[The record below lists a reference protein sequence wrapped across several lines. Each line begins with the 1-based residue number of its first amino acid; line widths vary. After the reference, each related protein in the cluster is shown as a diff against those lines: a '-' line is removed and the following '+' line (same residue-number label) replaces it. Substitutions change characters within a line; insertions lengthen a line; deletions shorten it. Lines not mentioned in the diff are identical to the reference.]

1 MVQEIRIIL
10 SSIMHWTSIKNFLK
24 TTLRTVYCY
33 QKLYETHLFTYSNF
47 IKVLS
52 VQRQNIYNK
61 NENQHKLL
69 SINFLLRRRKWICA
83 KFVSKM
89 RYKIILFFYLLNNL
103 WCVDSWSFTIF
114 IIQKHKFVR
123 ESCRNYKKWFSNEMD
138 LSKEKWQADN
148 WKSSF
153 LVCLTN
159 K

>member
-10 SSIMHWTSIKNFLK
+10 SSIMHCKNFLK

-33 QKLYETHLFTYSNF
+33 QKLHETHLFTYSNF

-61 NENQHKLL
+61 DENQHKLL

-103 WCVDSWSFTIF
+103 
-114 IIQKHKFVR
+114 
-123 ESCRNYKKWFSNEMD
+123 
-138 LSKEKWQADN
+138 
-148 WKSSF
+148 
-153 LVCLTN
+153 
-159 K
+159 